1 MSLNFNNFME
11 VLPKAITGWISV
23 FVVIAVIVVV
33 VEILNKVTKK

>member
-1 MSLNFNNFME
+1 MSLNFSDFFE

-23 FVVIAVIVVV
+23 FIVISVIVVV